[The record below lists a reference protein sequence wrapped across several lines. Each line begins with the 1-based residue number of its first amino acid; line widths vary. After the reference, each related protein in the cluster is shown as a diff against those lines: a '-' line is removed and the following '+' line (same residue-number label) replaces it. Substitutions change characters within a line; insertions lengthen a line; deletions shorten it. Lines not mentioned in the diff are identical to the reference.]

1 MMWEDYHYCWVV
13 RCKNHWFHLRQNIF
27 YRHRILLGE
36 ADVYSHSPNIKGRFK
51 VRCDACHQ
59 EYVYKPSDVMKYE
72 EEPPESFSPHPLFRL
87 DSMAPTNEMTVP
99 DTAGKGKGKERRRN
113 QRRTVKVEILVH
125 GKSAENETFQEEAF
139 TVSVSAFGAL
149 VAMRTP
155 VAIGE
160 TLALKNLRNQNEIK
174 GRVTRSDPTNGGLTR
189 VAIEFVP
196 PAPDFW

>member
-36 ADVYSHSPNIKGRFK
+36 ADVYSHSPDIKGKFK
-51 VRCDACHQ
+51 VRCDTCHK

-72 EEPPESFSPHPLFRL
+72 QETPESFSPHPLFRL
-87 DSMAPTNEMTVP
+87 DGLPATDEMTVP
-99 DTAGKGKGKERRRN
+99 DAAEQVKEMERRRN
-113 QRRTVKVEILVH
+113 QRRAVKIEILVH
-125 GKSAENETFQEEAF
+125 GKSVENETFQEETF

-149 VAMRTP
+149 VALCTP

-160 TLALKNLRNQNEIK
+160 KLVLKNLRNQKEME
-174 GRVTRSDPTNGGLTR
+174 GRVTRSGPPQGGLAH
-189 VAIEFVP
+189 VAVEFVP
-196 PAPDFW
+196 PAPEFW